1 MDPGDPSSPGL
12 ATEPAGDPASECP
25 LRGRDPRPC
34 LQQPLHSLC
43 LSGNQQQEE
52 AWQVFAALD
61 DPRVQLLD
69 LLEGRKRWRSKSSS
83 PEAWITRE
91 LQHWLQAAPPAG
103 AHLAQG
109 DAELTQLQA
118 RACCLIIDSPPGLV
132 EPLVSIFELQDTAQR
147 PLLGHIQRLQQ
158 EGKFKEAVLLGMKLK
173 LQPELDVEK
182 MSVPLLLQNDLNLVE
197 RYVAGFPEL
206 QRRLLGLMDSWCR
219 PGFKIGVVARQYPHV
234 ACQKLERLNPRELSR
249 QVLRLQKHY
258 GLDPALCPHAV
269 TQRRLAALRYL
280 CHKRFVEGSLSQ
292 EDWVDFVQDLVG
304 QSEWLQKQLLRQ
316 LDVHND
322 AATVA
327 RCALDLSLP
336 VTCLPAAVA
345 AELGRL
351 QLDERTVEVALE
363 DQKDDF
369 YQLPIPRGAIHVL
382 ASSEDLGQHEARLLQ
397 PGQVVG
403 VDLEWR
409 PFFGVGDRPRPSLM
423 QVAVDGHV
431 FLLDLLRLW
440 QPPGGP
446 GAQAFCQL
454 VSRLLSDPSIT
465 KLGYELAGDLRR
477 LGALDPSLAH
487 AARQLR
493 GAVDLQLVH
502 QQMRERE
509 KPNAEVPGG
518 PRGLSLL
525 VQQVLGKPL
534 DKAQQISNWDR
545 RPLSEGQRVYAAADV
560 YSLLEVYRELAGDL
574 ASNPGP
580 GSRESHA
587 PQEASALPPQEPA
600 AAAQPATPEVPVR
613 AFRVVCDNMLGGLA
627 RCLRCL
633 GADVTVLGARD
644 GHRRAAEVALQ
655 EERIILTSGQPY
667 HQLRSL
673 VGPGR
678 CLAVD
683 CSLKARQQAAAVL
696 RHFRVRVTPS
706 DIFHRCQAC
715 NSDQYLKISRETME
729 QLVGPSPGRAGDE
742 TTQREEPGSTPEE
755 APGGYTYDPP
765 CPWLE
770 LSDLR
775 SRTPATLPSGAR
787 LQLAAVPAAVLR
799 RTDLRRFFC
808 CAGCGKVFW
817 EGSHLGR
824 VLASLHQLLDD
835 APAQ

>member
-1 MDPGDPSSPGL
+1 MSLGPECGRAYSQAPLGC
-12 ATEPAGDPASECP
+12 AVTVAGQ
-25 LRGRDPRPC
+25 DPRPC
-34 LQQPLHSLC
+34 LQPLHSLC

-52 AWQVFAALD
+52 AWQVFATLD
-61 DPRVQLLD
+61 NPRAQLLD
-69 LLEGRKRWRSKSSS
+69 LLEGRKRWRSKNSS
-83 PEAWITRE
+83 PEAWVTHE
-91 LQHWLQAAPPAG
+91 LQHWLQGAPLPG
-103 AHLAQG
+103 ACLTQG

-118 RACCLIIDSPPGLV
+118 RACCLIIDSPPDLV
-132 EPLVSIFELQDTAQR
+132 EPLVSIFELQDAAQR

-182 MSVPLLLQNDLNLVE
+182 MSVPLLLQNDLSLVE

-206 QRRLLGLMDSWCR
+206 QRWLLGLMDSWCR
-219 PGFKIGVVARQYPHV
+219 PGFKISMVVRQYPHV
-234 ACQKLERLNPRELSR
+234 ACRKLERLNPRELSR
-249 QVLRLQKHY
+249 QVLRLQKLY

-336 VTCLPAAVA
+336 ATCLPAAAA

-351 QLDERTVEVALE
+351 QLEERTVEVAFE
-363 DQKDDF
+363 DQMDNY

-382 ASSEDLGQHEARLLQ
+382 TSSEDLAQHAARLLQ

-403 VDLEWR
+403 LDLEWR
-409 PFFGVGDRPRPSLM
+409 PFFGVGYRPRPSLM
-423 QVAVDGHV
+423 QLAVDGHV

-446 GAQAFCQL
+446 GARAFCQL

-465 KLGYELAGDLRR
+465 KLGYELAGDLRS
-477 LGALDPSLAH
+477 LGTLDPSLAH
-487 AARQLR
+487 AGRQLR

-502 QQMRERE
+502 RQMRERE
-509 KPNAEVPGG
+509 KTDVEAPGG

-534 DKAQQISNWDR
+534 DKAQQLSNWDR
-545 RPLSEGQRVYAAADV
+545 RPLSEGQQVYAAADV

-574 ASNPGP
+574 ASNPRP
-580 GSRESHA
+580 ESRESHA
-587 PQEASALPPQEPA
+587 PQEAAALPPQEPEA
-600 AAAQPATPEVPVR
+600 AGPPTPLEVPVR

-633 GADVTVLGARD
+633 GADVHLLGARD
-644 GHRRAAEVALQ
+644 SHRRAAEVALQ

-678 CLAVD
+678 CLSVD
-683 CSLKARQQAAAVL
+683 CSLKIRQQAAAVL
-696 RHFRVRVTPS
+696 KHFRVRVTPA

-729 QLVGPSPGRAGDE
+729 QLAGPSPGRAGDE

-755 APGGYTYDPP
+755 ALGGCTYDTP
-765 CPWLE
+765 CRWLE

-775 SRTPATLPSGAR
+775 SRTPATLPSGAP
-787 LQLAAVPAAVLR
+787 LQLATVPTAVLR
-799 RTDLRRFFC
+799 RPDLRCFFC